1 MPDNVALSPTVK
13 QQLKKLEEMAHN
25 ILTKCMDLGKVF
37 IITNAAEGW
46 V

>member
-1 MPDNVALSPTVK
+1 MPDNVALSPTTK
-13 QQLKKLEEMAHN
+13 QQLKKLEETAHT
-25 ILTKCMDLGKVF
+25 ILTKCMEIGKVF